1 MAETTQAQKDAYF
14 NVFKNII
21 ETQDDDDLGDAKVI
35 DVTPGTITLQGE
47 RAVVT
52 PMKGKLSIIKDIT
65 ELVTT
70 TTGANAHFQLK
81 QMLDGVPDGPWVA
94 EGRDN
99 SLTIHNRNFN
109 QKPIL
114 TYIFRGGNHELLSF
128 SAKTTRKNKTV
139 DAIGSTDVNEE
150 EKTVEQVNTQISTPQ
165 TASDSTVVNNP
176 ELKFG
181 YPNDVFPYKGAPYNL
196 KGDYMPYR
204 TYTPEETKKI
214 LIKAKTKES
223 IIKTET
229 DNFNPLEQDI
239 TSYVN
244 DKLKP
249 KYQELT
255 QKAKEGNIEPLLSA
269 NQLPDFTIK
278 RKVWV
283 AKSVNPSDYWEEY
296 MRSRGVSDKDLKNLG
311 TNYYNR
317 WKAGYKYLSSKPGV
331 RVFPPKSGNQ
341 YGPNAAAGKVRIAQF
356 EEIEV
361 PIDGARVL
369 SYASGANAT
378 VAANRLEEQIQ
389 HEIEGTAKVVG
400 NPLLRCGKVILVK
413 GKLSEK
419 YVGNWYIKSVTHYVN
434 SSGYTCSINMVRK
447 SIVSTVT
454 SVSSSVNTKSVYAD
468 ISKLA
473 KERVA
478 LDEAG
483 VNQESVVNLAIE
495 KTKQRLSENTI
506 LGQDPKSFTVIT
518 KDYPNSVKVVVANK
532 DTINI
537 QESDL
542 IQQATYKKIKK

>member
-278 RKVWV
+278 RKDWV

-400 NPLLRCGKVILVK
+400 NPLLRCGRVILVK

-419 YVGNWYIKSVTHYVN
+419 YVGNWYIKSVTHSVN

>member
-99 SLTIHNRNFN
+99 SLIIHNRNFN

-278 RKVWV
+278 RKDWV

>member
-1 MAETTQAQKDAYF
+1 MAETTKAQKDAYF

-81 QMLDGVPDGPWVA
+81 QMLDGVPDGPWVV

-176 ELKFG
+176 ELNIG
-181 YPNDVFPYKGAPYNL
+181 YPNDVSPYKGANYNL
-196 KGDYMPYR
+196 AGDYMPYR

-223 IIKTET
+223 IIKSET

-278 RKVWV
+278 RKDWV

-331 RVFPPKSGNQ
+331 RVIPPKSGNQ
-341 YGPNAAAGKVRIAQF
+341 YGPNSAAGKVRIAQF

-369 SYASGANAT
+369 SYASGANSV

-400 NPLLRCGKVILVK
+400 NPLLRCGKVVLIK

-419 YVGNWYIKSVTHYVN
+419 YIGNWYIKSVTHTVN

-447 SIVSTVT
+447 NIVSSVST
-454 SVSSSVNTKSVYAD
+454 VSSSVNTKSIYAD

-537 QESDL
+537 QDSDL
-542 IQQATYKKIKK
+542 IQQAKFKKIKK

>member
-278 RKVWV
+278 RKDWV

-341 YGPNAAAGKVRIAQF
+341 YGPNAAAGKVRIAQL

-419 YVGNWYIKSVTHYVN
+419 YVGNWYIKSVTHSVN